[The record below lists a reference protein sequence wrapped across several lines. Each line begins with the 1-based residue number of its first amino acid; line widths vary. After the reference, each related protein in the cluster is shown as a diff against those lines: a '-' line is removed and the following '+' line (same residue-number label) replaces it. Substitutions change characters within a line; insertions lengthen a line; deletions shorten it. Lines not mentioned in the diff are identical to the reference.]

1 MIASFSGRIKGWQLK
16 RRSLLRAVVTT
27 GVAAAAGAADVRSAA
42 AATDYLIVV
51 VEQAANQIQRFS
63 NGTTDWNTSPEWY
76 WSAPS
81 TDTWKYLADAKR
93 RLTANWDDVLVCCAN
108 GTASTGRRAAMV
120 RESDK
125 AVVWTAVVP
134 GNPHSVERIDGHGA
148 IVTASAKQRAT
159 GDSYENG
166 GGINLF
172 VPSTHGGLPPTSFAD
187 SISTGFPSAHGVLWD
202 DSNECLLAIGDN
214 ELRAYRLVTNSSG
227 IITGLSKVAT
237 LAFSGTGHD
246 LQPDYAS
253 PDILYTVGGD
263 AGNPDH
269 GIWKTRL
276 TFNSAAATWTFAS
289 PARLYDWYFTKSFS
303 RLPDGT
309 EFWVDAPSAAT
320 WWNDTVGFSGRSDSV
335 RTGAKFYKAR
345 FWSHVLS

>member
-1 MIASFSGRIKGWQLK
+1 MK
-16 RRSLLRAVVTT
+16 RRTLLRGAVTA
-27 GVAAAAGAADVRSAA
+27 GLAAAGGAATARPAA

-63 NGTTDWNTSPEWY
+63 NGTADWNGTPGWY
-76 WSAPS
+76 WSAPD

-93 RLTANWDDVLVCCAN
+93 RLTARWDDVLVCCAN
-108 GTASTGRRAAMV
+108 GTSPTGGRAAMV

-148 IVTASAKQRAT
+148 IVTASSKARVT
-159 GDSYENG
+159 GDKYESG

-172 VPSTHGGLPPTSFAD
+172 VPSTHGGVPPTSFAD
-187 SISTGFPSAHGVLWD
+187 SISTGFPGAHGVMWD
-202 DSNECLLAIGDN
+202 DVNELLLAIGYH
-214 ELRAYRLVTNSSG
+214 ELRAYRLVTNG
-227 IITGLSKVAT
+227 DDIITGLSRVAT
-237 LAFSGTGHD
+237 LTFEGTGHD

-253 PDILYTVGGD
+253 SDILYTVGGD

-276 TFNSAAATWTFAS
+276 VYEGSSGGWSFATPT
-289 PARLYDWYFTKSFS
+289 RLHDWYFTKSFS

-309 EFWVDAPSAAT
+309 EFWVDAPTAST
-320 WWNDTVGFSGRSDSV
+320 WWSNMVGFSGRADSV
-335 RTGAKFYKAR
+335 RTGARFYKAR
-345 FWSHVLS
+345 FWSHALT

>member
-1 MIASFSGRIKGWQLK
+1 M
-16 RRSLLRAVVTT
+16 RRRTLLRGVVTA
-27 GVAAAAGAADVRSAA
+27 GLAAAGGAVTVRPAA
-42 AATDYLIVV
+42 ASTDYLVVV

-63 NGTTDWNTSPEWY
+63 NGTTDWNGTPGWY
-76 WSAPS
+76 WSAPA
-81 TDTWKYLADAKR
+81 TDTWRLLSDAKR
-93 RLTANWDDVLVCCAN
+93 RVTANWDDVLVCCAN
-108 GTASTGRRAAMV
+108 GSSSTGGRAAMV

-125 AVVWTAVVP
+125 AVIWTAVVP

-148 IVTASAKQRAT
+148 IVTASSKARIL
-159 GDSYENG
+159 GDAYQSG

-187 SISTGFPSAHGVLWD
+187 SISVGFSGAHGVLWD
-202 DSNECLLAIGDN
+202 DVNELLLAIGDK
-214 ELRAYRLVTNSSG
+214 ELRAYRLVTDAG
-227 IITGLSKVAT
+227 DIITGLTLVAT
-237 LAFSGTGHD
+237 LPFTGTGHD

-253 PDILYTVGGD
+253 EDIFYTVGGD
-263 AGNPDH
+263 ATNPDH
-269 GIWKTRL
+269 GVWKTRPL
-276 TFNSAAATWTFAS
+276 YDAATGTWSFAA
-289 PARLYDWYFTKSFS
+289 PTRLHDWYYTKSFS

-345 FWSHVLS
+345 FWSHVLT